1 MRFYDIPGL
10 KSTKEKLMHAI
21 RTGNIAHAQ
30 MFAGPEGSAVLPM
43 AIAYATTLNCQNR
56 QNGDACGECPSC
68 VKSMKLIH
76 PDMHYIFPVSAAKS
90 KTGKDVVSDS
100 FIEDWRIFAQTN
112 PYGTPNEWAVQFG
125 GEDKQL
131 NISREESRNII
142 RKLALKPFE
151 GGYKVVITWM
161 AEYIHTSAANA
172 LLKLLEEPP
181 DKTVFILATNDHEKI
196 ISTILSRVQ
205 LMKIRPFQRD
215 EIASHLVTAHS
226 VEYERAQQIASMS
239 SGNMNEAIKLITEV
253 DDDVPAMFREW
264 MRICFKNN
272 YPLMVDWAE
281 KLGKASR
288 LSQKGLFQ
296 HAMTVLRE
304 SLLVQN
310 GVPQNEWAVQEE
322 QKFVTNFSR
331 TLDLNK
337 LEQLYKI
344 INTAYYHLER
354 YGNPKIIFLDTSL
367 QIAEAFKS

>member
-10 KSTKEKLMHAI
+10 KSTKEKLIHAI
-21 RTGNIAHAQ
+21 GKDNIAHAQ
-30 MFAGPEGSAVLPM
+30 MFTGPEGSAVLPM
-43 AIAYATTLNCQNR
+43 AMAYATTLNCVNR
-56 QNGDACGECPSC
+56 QYGDACGECPSC
-68 VKSMKLIH
+68 VKSLKLIH
-76 PDMHYIFPVSAAKS
+76 PDVHYIFPVSAAKG

-100 FIEDWRIFAQTN
+100 FIEDWRVFAANN
-112 PYGTPNEWAVQFG
+112 PFGTPNEWAVQFG

-151 GGYKVVITWM
+151 GGYKVMIIWM

-181 DKTVFILATNDHEKI
+181 EKTVFILVANDHEKI
-196 ISTILSRVQ
+196 IGTILSRVQ

-215 EIASHLVTAHS
+215 EIAGHLVTAHG

-239 SGNMNEAIKLITEV
+239 SGNMNEAIKLITEAG
-253 DDDVPAMFREW
+253 DDVPAMFREW

-272 YPLMVDWAE
+272 YPLMVEWAE
-281 KLGKASR
+281 KFGKTSR

-322 QKFVTNFSR
+322 QKFVTNFSK
-331 TLDLNK
+331 TLNLDK
-337 LEQLYKI
+337 QERLYNI

-354 YGNPKIIFLDTSL
+354 YGNPRIIFLDTSL
-367 QIAEAFKS
+367 EIAETFRN